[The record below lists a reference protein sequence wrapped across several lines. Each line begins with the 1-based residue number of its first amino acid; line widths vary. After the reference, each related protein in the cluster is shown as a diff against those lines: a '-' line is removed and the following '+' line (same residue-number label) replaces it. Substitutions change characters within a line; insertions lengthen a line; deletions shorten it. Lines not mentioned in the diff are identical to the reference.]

1 MRCDSYAAFD
11 PPSQPYLQANVKSP
25 LPATK
30 PNTIGRFDSPELFLA
45 GLDAQTAASLISA
58 AADVALVLDE
68 HGVIQ
73 DMAFGSDELKQGHHD
88 WLGKP
93 WLQTV
98 TIESRPKVEEM
109 LSEVVSS
116 GSAKWRHINHPSA
129 DSADLALLYTIVPL
143 SRDVG
148 PHRSVAFGRDLRSQ
162 VALQQRLVSAQL
174 SMERDYWRLRHVETR
189 YRLLFQVAAE
199 AVLILDATTEKLE
212 EANPAAYKLL
222 GDTARASNW
231 TLSQSLD
238 SLSVPAVLQMLAA
251 LRLRG
256 RADPITVCFAGS
268 ADVYTLSGS
277 LFRQENSTHFL
288 IRVTPLKPT
297 GASSES
303 SVAQLL
309 LRVVDNSPDAF
320 AVTDLDGRVLTVN
333 RAFLELTQLASEAL
347 VRGEP
352 LQKWLG
358 RSGVDMNVL
367 ISNLRQRGTV
377 RLFATTLQGEYG
389 STADV
394 EISAVSVTTG
404 DQPCLGFTIRDI
416 GRRLTNETLTSK
428 DLPRSAGQMT
438 ELVGRVPLRDIV
450 RETTDLIE
458 ELCIEAALELTGDN
472 RAAAAEMLGLSRQS
486 LYVKLKRF
494 GVNDAL
500 TEN

>member
-1 MRCDSYAAFD
+1 MK
-11 PPSQPYLQANVKSP
+11 SQLQATNE
-25 LPATK
+25 
-30 PNTIGRFDSPELFLA
+30 NTIGQFDSPELFLA

-73 DMAFGSDELKQGHHD
+73 DMAFGSDELRHGHHD

-109 LSEVVSS
+109 LGEAASS

-129 DSADLALLYTIVPL
+129 DSADLALLYTVVPL
-143 SRDVG
+143 SRDAG
-148 PHRSVAFGRDLRSQ
+148 PHRAVAFGRDLRSQ

-212 EANPAAYKLL
+212 EANPSAYKLL
-222 GDTARASNW
+222 GDKARIASW
-231 TLSQSLD
+231 TLVQGLD
-238 SLSVPAVLQMLAA
+238 ALSVPAVQQMYAA

-256 RADPITVCFAGS
+256 RAEPITVCFKGS

-288 IRVTPLKPT
+288 IRIIPLKAT
-297 GASSES
+297 EASLES
-303 SVAQLL
+303 SLTQML
-309 LRVVDNSPDAF
+309 LRVVDNAPDAF
-320 AVTDLDGRVLTVN
+320 VVTDLDGRVLTVN
-333 RAFLELTQLASEAL
+333 RAFLELTQLASDAL
-347 VRGEP
+347 VKGEP

-367 ISNLRQRGTV
+367 ITNLRQRGTV

-389 STADV
+389 SSADV

-404 DQPCLGFTIRDI
+404 DQPCLGFTIRDV
-416 GRRLTNETLTSK
+416 GRRLGVEPMTSK

-494 GVNDAL
+494 GVSDAL
-500 TEN
+500 VEN

>member
-1 MRCDSYAAFD
+1 M
-11 PPSQPYLQANVKSP
+11 KSP
-25 LPATK
+25 QLATTEK
-30 PNTIGRFDSPELFLA
+30 FTGQFESPELFLA
-45 GLDAQTAASLISA
+45 GLDAKTAASLISA
-58 AADVALVLDE
+58 AADVALILDE
-68 HGVIQ
+68 YGVIQ
-73 DMAFGSDELKQGHHD
+73 DMAFGSDELWRHGHHD
-88 WLGKP
+88 WLGKA
-93 WLQTV
+93 WVQTV

-109 LSEVVSS
+109 LGEATRG
-116 GSAKWRHINHPSA
+116 GSTKWRHINHPSI
-129 DSADLALLYTIVPL
+129 DGADLALLYTVVPL
-143 SRDVG
+143 GRDGG
-148 PHRSVAFGRDLRSQ
+148 PHRAVAFGRDLRSQ

-189 YRLLFQVAAE
+189 YRLLFQVATE

-212 EANPAAYKLL
+212 DANPAAYKLL
-222 GDTARASNW
+222 GDRARVANW
-231 TLSQSLD
+231 TLAQGLD
-238 SLSVPAVLQMLAA
+238 SLSIPAVIQMFAG

-256 RADPITVCFAGS
+256 RADPITVCFAES
-268 ADVYTLSGS
+268 PDVYTLSGS

-288 IRVTPLKPT
+288 IRITPLKPT
-297 GASSES
+297 DASPES
-303 SVAQLL
+303 SLTQML
-309 LRVVDNSPDAF
+309 LRVVDNAPDAF
-320 AVTDLDGRVLTVN
+320 VVTDSDGRVLTVN

-389 STADV
+389 ATANV

-404 DQPCLGFTIRDI
+404 DQPCLGFTIRDV
-416 GRRLTNETLTSK
+416 GRRLATEPLTSK

-494 GVNDAL
+494 GVGDAVL
-500 TEN
+500 EN

>member
-1 MRCDSYAAFD
+1 M
-11 PPSQPYLQANVKSP
+11 K
-25 LPATK
+25 LPQQTTK
-30 PNTIGRFDSPELFLA
+30 EIAIGQFDSPEMFLA
-45 GLDAQTAASLISA
+45 GLDAQTTASLISA
-58 AADVALVLDE
+58 AADVALILDE
-68 HGVIQ
+68 NGVIQ
-73 DMAFGSDELKQGHHD
+73 DVAFSNNELKYGHHD

-93 WLQTV
+93 WLETV
-98 TIESRPKVEEM
+98 TVESRTKVEEM
-109 LSEVVSS
+109 LSESFS
-116 GSAKWRHINHPSA
+116 NGSAKWRHINHPSA

-143 SRDVG
+143 SRDAG
-148 PHRSVAFGRDLRSQ
+148 PHRSVAFGRDLRAQ

-199 AVLILDATTEKLE
+199 AVLILDATSEKLE

-222 GDTARASNW
+222 GDKARASTWMLN
-231 TLSQSLD
+231 QSLD
-238 SLSVPAVLQMLAA
+238 ALSVPAVLQMFAA

-268 ADVYTLSGS
+268 ADAYTLSGS

-288 IRVTPLKPT
+288 IRVIPLKQT
-297 GASSES
+297 EASSES
-303 SVAQLL
+303 SMAQLL

-377 RLFATTLQGEYG
+377 RLYATTLQGEYG

-416 GRRLTNETLTSK
+416 GRRLTNEPMTSK
-428 DLPRSAGQMT
+428 DLPRSASQMT

-458 ELCIEAALELTGDN
+458 ELCIQAALELTGDN

-500 TEN
+500 PEN

>member
-1 MRCDSYAAFD
+1 M
-11 PPSQPYLQANVKSP
+11 KSP
-25 LPATK
+25 LQSTK
-30 PNTIGRFDSPELFLA
+30 ENTIGQFESPELFLA

-73 DMAFGSDELKQGHHD
+73 DMAFGSDELRQHGYRD

-109 LSEVVSS
+109 LSEATSM
-116 GSAKWRHINHPSA
+116 GSAKWRHINHPST
-129 DSADLALLYTIVPL
+129 DSADLALLYTLVPL
-143 SRDVG
+143 SREAG
-148 PHRSVAFGRDLRSQ
+148 PQRAVAFGRDLRAQ

-189 YRLLFQVAAE
+189 YRLLFQVASE
-199 AVLILDATTEKLE
+199 AVLILDATSEKLE

-222 GDTARASNW
+222 GDKARVANW
-231 TLSQSLD
+231 TLAQSLD
-238 SLSVPAVLQMLAA
+238 NLSVPAVVQMFAA

-256 RADPITVCFAGS
+256 RADPITVCLGDS
-268 ADVYTLSGS
+268 SDVYTLTGS

-288 IRVTPLKPT
+288 VRVIPLKPT
-297 GASSES
+297 EASTES
-303 SVAQLL
+303 SMTQLL
-309 LRVVDNSPDAF
+309 LRAIDNAPDAF
-320 AVTDLDGRVLTVN
+320 VVTDLDGRVLTVN

-347 VRGEP
+347 VRGES

-377 RLFATTLQGEYG
+377 RLFATTVQGEYG
-389 STADV
+389 STAEV
-394 EISAVSVTTG
+394 EISAVSVTSG
-404 DQPCLGFTIRDI
+404 DQPCLGFTIRDV
-416 GRRLTNETLTSK
+416 GRRLTNEPLTGK

-494 GVNDAL
+494 GTSDAAL
-500 TEN
+500 ES

>member
-1 MRCDSYAAFD
+1 MKTT
-11 PPSQPYLQANVKSP
+11 LQAEKEHTFGS
-25 LPATK
+25 
-30 PNTIGRFDSPELFLA
+30 FDSPELFLA
-45 GLDAQTAASLISA
+45 GLDAQTAAALISA
-58 AADVALVLDE
+58 AADVALILDE

-73 DMAFGSDELKQGHHD
+73 DMAFASDELKQHGCSH

-98 TIESRPKVEEM
+98 TIESQPKVRDM
-109 LSEVVSS
+109 LNESAGA
-116 GSAKWRHINHPSA
+116 GSAKWRHINHPST
-129 DSADLALLYTIVPL
+129 DSTDLALLYTVVPL
-143 SRDVG
+143 SREAG
-148 PHRSVAFGRDLRSQ
+148 AHRAVAFGRDLRSQ

-189 YRLLFQVAAE
+189 YRLLFQVASE
-199 AVLILDATTEKLE
+199 AVLILDANSEKLE

-222 GDTARASNW
+222 GDKARAQSW
-231 TLSQSLD
+231 TLAQSLD
-238 SLSVPAVLQMLAA
+238 SLSAPAVVQMFAA

-256 RADPITVCFAGS
+256 RADPITVCFADS

-288 IRVTPLKPT
+288 VRVTSLKPT
-297 GASSES
+297 EASSES
-303 SVAQLL
+303 SMTQLL
-309 LRVVDNSPDAF
+309 LRVVDNAPDAF
-320 AVTDLDGRVLTVN
+320 VITDPDGRILSVN

-347 VRGEP
+347 VRGEL
-352 LQKWLG
+352 LQRWLG

-367 ISNLRQRGTV
+367 ISNLRQRGSV
-377 RLFATTLQGEYG
+377 RLYATTVQGEYG
-389 STADV
+389 SSADV

-404 DQPCLGFTIRDI
+404 EEPCLGFTIRDV
-416 GRRLTNETLTSK
+416 GRRLTNEPLNTK
-428 DLPRSAGQMT
+428 ELPRSAGQMT

-494 GVNDAL
+494 GVGDAVF
-500 TEN
+500 ES

>member
-1 MRCDSYAAFD
+1 M
-11 PPSQPYLQANVKSP
+11 KSP
-25 LPATK
+25 LQATNE
-30 PNTIGRFDSPELFLA
+30 NTIGQFDSPELFLA
-45 GLDAQTAASLISA
+45 GLDAKTAASLISA

-73 DMAFGSDELKQGHHD
+73 DMAFGSDELRHGHHD

-109 LSEVVSS
+109 LGEAASN

-129 DSADLALLYTIVPL
+129 DSADLALLYTVVPL
-143 SRDVG
+143 SRDAG
-148 PHRSVAFGRDLRSQ
+148 PHRAVAFGRDLRSQ

-212 EANPAAYKLL
+212 EANPSAYKLL
-222 GDTARASNW
+222 GDKARVANW
-231 TLSQSLD
+231 SLVQGLD
-238 SLSVPAVLQMLAA
+238 ALSVPAVQQMYAA

-256 RADPITVCFAGS
+256 RADPITVCFTGS
-268 ADVYTLSGS
+268 SDVYTLSGS

-288 IRVTPLKPT
+288 IRIIPLKAT
-297 GASSES
+297 EASSES
-303 SVAQLL
+303 SLTQML
-309 LRVVDNSPDAF
+309 LRVVDNAPDAF
-320 AVTDLDGRVLTVN
+320 VVTDLDGRVLTVN
-333 RAFLELTQLASEAL
+333 RAFLELTQLASDAL
-347 VRGEP
+347 VKGEP

-367 ISNLRQRGTV
+367 ITNLRQRGTV

-389 STADV
+389 SSADV

-404 DQPCLGFTIRDI
+404 DQPCLGFTIRDV
-416 GRRLTNETLTSK
+416 GRRLGVEPLTGK

-494 GVNDAL
+494 GVSDAL
-500 TEN
+500 VES

>member
-1 MRCDSYAAFD
+1 M
-11 PPSQPYLQANVKSP
+11 KSP
-25 LPATK
+25 QQATQES
-30 PNTIGRFDSPELFLA
+30 TIGNFESPELFLA
-45 GLDAQTAASLISA
+45 GLDAKTAASLISA
-58 AADVALVLDE
+58 AADVALILDE

-73 DMAFGSDELKQGHHD
+73 DMAFGSDELKQHGYQD

-93 WLQTV
+93 WLDTV

-109 LSEVVSS
+109 LSEAASV
-116 GSAKWRHINHPSA
+116 GSAKWRHINHPST
-129 DSADLALLYTIVPL
+129 DSADLALLYTVVPL
-143 SRDVG
+143 SREAG
-148 PHRSVAFGRDLRSQ
+148 AHRAVAFGRDLRSQ

-222 GDTARASNW
+222 GDKARAANW
-231 TLSQSLD
+231 TLAQSLD
-238 SLSVPAVLQMLAA
+238 SLSVPAAVQMFAA

-256 RADPITVCFAGS
+256 RADPITVCFGDS
-268 ADVYTLSGS
+268 SDVYTLSGS
-277 LFRQENSTHFL
+277 LFRQENTTHFL
-288 IRVTPLKPT
+288 VRVIPLKPT
-297 GASSES
+297 EASTES
-303 SVAQLL
+303 SITQQL
-309 LRVVDNSPDAF
+309 LRVIDGAPDAF
-320 AVTDLDGRVLTVN
+320 VMTDLDGRVLTVN

-377 RLFATTLQGEYG
+377 RLFATTVQGEYG
-389 STADV
+389 STAEV

-404 DQPCLGFTIRDI
+404 DHPCLGFTIRDI
-416 GRRLTNETLTSK
+416 GRRLTNEPLTSK

-458 ELCIEAALELTGDN
+458 DLCIQAALELTGDN

-494 GVNDAL
+494 GVSDVVQ
-500 TEN
+500 EN

>member
-1 MRCDSYAAFD
+1 MKSL
-11 PPSQPYLQANVKSP
+11 LQASKE
-25 LPATK
+25 
-30 PNTIGRFDSPELFLA
+30 NTAAHFESAELFLA
-45 GLDAQTAASLISA
+45 GLDAQTTASLISA
-58 AADVALVLDE
+58 AADVALILDE
-68 HGVIQ
+68 HGMIQ
-73 DMAFGSDELKQGHHD
+73 DMAFGSDELKQYGHQH
-88 WLGKP
+88 WLGKH
-93 WLQTV
+93 WLDTV
-98 TIESRPKVEEM
+98 TIESRPKVQEM
-109 LSEVVSS
+109 LSEATSM
-116 GSAKWRHINHPSA
+116 GSTKWRHINHPSA

-143 SRDVG
+143 SRHAG
-148 PHRSVAFGRDLRSQ
+148 AHRSVAFGRDLRSQ

-189 YRLLFQVAAE
+189 YRLLFQVATE

-222 GDTARASNW
+222 GDKARVANW
-231 TLSQSLD
+231 TLSQALD
-238 SLSVPAVLQMLAA
+238 SLSVPAVQQMFAA

-256 RADPITVCFAGS
+256 RADPITVCFADS
-268 ADVYTLSGS
+268 ADIYNVSGS

-297 GASSES
+297 QASGENSMTR
-303 SVAQLL
+303 LL
-309 LRVVDNSPDAF
+309 QRVIENAPDAF
-320 AVTDLDGRVLTVN
+320 VVTDMDGRVITAN

-389 STADV
+389 STTEV
-394 EISAVSVTTG
+394 EISAVSVPS
-404 DQPCLGFTIRDI
+404 DEQPCLGFTIRDV
-416 GRRLTNETLTSK
+416 GRRLTNEPLTSR

-458 ELCIEAALELTGDN
+458 ELCIQAALELTGDN

-494 GVNDAL
+494 GVGDAVL
-500 TEN
+500 EN

>member
-1 MRCDSYAAFD
+1 MK
-11 PPSQPYLQANVKSP
+11 SQLQATNE
-25 LPATK
+25 
-30 PNTIGRFDSPELFLA
+30 NTIGQFDSPELFLA

-73 DMAFGSDELKQGHHD
+73 DMAFGSDELRHGHHD

-109 LSEVVSS
+109 LGEAASS

-129 DSADLALLYTIVPL
+129 DSADLALLYTVVPL
-143 SRDVG
+143 SRDAG
-148 PHRSVAFGRDLRSQ
+148 PHRAVAFGRDLRSQ

-212 EANPAAYKLL
+212 EANPSAYKLL
-222 GDTARASNW
+222 GDKARVASW
-231 TLSQSLD
+231 TLVQGLEA
-238 SLSVPAVLQMLAA
+238 LSVPAVQQMYAA

-256 RADPITVCFAGS
+256 RADPITVCFTGS

-288 IRVTPLKPT
+288 IRIIPLKAT
-297 GASSES
+297 EASLES
-303 SVAQLL
+303 SLTQML
-309 LRVVDNSPDAF
+309 LRVVDNAPDAF
-320 AVTDLDGRVLTVN
+320 VVTDLDGRVLTVN
-333 RAFLELTQLASEAL
+333 RAFLELTQLASDAL
-347 VRGEP
+347 VKGEP

-367 ISNLRQRGTV
+367 ITNLRQRGTV

-389 STADV
+389 SSADV

-404 DQPCLGFTIRDI
+404 DQPCLGFTIRDV
-416 GRRLTNETLTSK
+416 GRRLGVEPMTSK

-494 GVNDAL
+494 GVSDAL
-500 TEN
+500 VEN

>member
-1 MRCDSYAAFD
+1 M
-11 PPSQPYLQANVKSP
+11 KSP
-25 LPATK
+25 IQATK
-30 PNTIGRFDSPELFLA
+30 DSTIGHFESPELFLA
-45 GLDAQTAASLISA
+45 NLDARTTASLISA
-58 AADVALVLDE
+58 AADVALIIDE
-68 HGVIQ
+68 FGVIK
-73 DMAFGSDELKQGHHD
+73 DMAFGNDELRQHGYQD

-93 WLQTV
+93 WLETV

-109 LSEVVSS
+109 LSEAASA
-116 GSAKWRHINHPSA
+116 GSARWRHINHPSA
-129 DSADLALLYTIVPL
+129 NSADLALLYTVVPL
-143 SRDVG
+143 SSNAGAQRA
-148 PHRSVAFGRDLRSQ
+148 VAFGRDLRSQ

-222 GDTARASNW
+222 GDKARVTHW
-231 TLSQSLD
+231 TLSQGLD
-238 SLSVPAVLQMLAA
+238 ALSVPAVQQLFVA

-256 RADPITVCFAGS
+256 RADPITVCFADS
-268 ADVYTLSGS
+268 TDVYSLSGS

-288 IRVTPLKPT
+288 IRIVPVKPAQ
-297 GASSES
+297 ASTES
-303 SVAQLL
+303 SATQLL
-309 LRVVDNSPDAF
+309 MRVIDSAPDAF
-320 AVTDLDGRVLTVN
+320 VVTDLDGKVLSAN

-352 LQKWLG
+352 LQRWLG

-377 RLFATTLQGEYG
+377 RLFATTVRGEYG
-389 STADV
+389 SVAEA
-394 EISAVSVTTG
+394 EISAVSVTSG
-404 DQPCLGFTIRDI
+404 DQPCLGFTIRDV
-416 GRRLTNETLTSK
+416 GRRLTNEVMTNK

-494 GVNDAL
+494 GVGDAL
-500 TEN
+500 VES

>member
-1 MRCDSYAAFD
+1 M
-11 PPSQPYLQANVKSP
+11 KSP
-25 LPATK
+25 QQATK
-30 PNTIGRFDSPELFLA
+30 EITIGQFDSPELFLA
-45 GLDAQTAASLISA
+45 GLDAQTSASLISA
-58 AADVALVLDE
+58 AADVALILDE

-73 DMAFGSDELKQGHHD
+73 DMAFGSDELRQGRHD

-109 LSEVVSS
+109 LSEAASS

-143 SRDVG
+143 SRDAG
-148 PHRSVAFGRDLRSQ
+148 PHRAVAFGRDLRSQ

-199 AVLILDATTEKLE
+199 AVLILDAASEKLE

-222 GDTARASNW
+222 GDKARVANW
-231 TLSQSLD
+231 TLVQGLD
-238 SLSVPAVLQMLAA
+238 TLSVPAVQQMYAA

-288 IRVTPLKPT
+288 IRITPLKVT
-297 GASSES
+297 ETSSES
-303 SVAQLL
+303 SLTQML
-309 LRVVDNSPDAF
+309 LRVVDNAPDAF
-320 AVTDLDGRVLTVN
+320 VVTDLDGRVLTVN

-347 VRGEP
+347 VKGEP

-367 ISNLRQRGTV
+367 ISNLRQRGSV

-416 GRRLTNETLTSK
+416 GRRLTNEPLTSK

-494 GVNDAL
+494 GVSDAL
-500 TEN
+500 VEG

>member
-1 MRCDSYAAFD
+1 M
-11 PPSQPYLQANVKSP
+11 KSP
-25 LPATK
+25 QQATK
-30 PNTIGRFDSPELFLA
+30 ENTIGHFESPELFLA

-58 AADVALVLDE
+58 AADVALILDE
-68 HGVIQ
+68 DGVIK
-73 DMAFGSDELKQGHHD
+73 DMAFGSDELKQHGYHD
-88 WLGKP
+88 WLGKS
-93 WLQTV
+93 WLETV

-109 LSEVVSS
+109 LSEAMGT

-129 DSADLALLYTIVPL
+129 DSTDLALLYTLVPL
-143 SRDVG
+143 SRG
-148 PHRSVAFGRDLRSQ
+148 AGAHRAVAFGRDLRSQ

-189 YRLLFQVAAE
+189 YRLLFQVSAD
-199 AVLILDATTEKLE
+199 AVLIFDATTEKLE
-212 EANPAAYKLL
+212 DANPAAYKLL
-222 GDTARASNW
+222 GDKARVANW
-231 TLSQSLD
+231 TLDQSLD
-238 SLSVPAVLQMLAA
+238 TLSVPAVVQMFAA

-256 RADPITVCFAGS
+256 RADPITVCFGGS
-268 ADVYTLSGS
+268 SDVYTMSGS
-277 LFRQENSTHFL
+277 LFRQENTTHL
-288 IRVTPLKPT
+288 LVRVTPLKPT
-297 GASSES
+297 EASTES
-303 SVAQLL
+303 SMTQQL
-309 LRVVDNSPDAF
+309 LRVIDNAPDAF
-320 AVTDLDGRVLTVN
+320 VMTDLDGRVLMVN
-333 RAFLELTQLASEAL
+333 RAFLEITQLASEAL

-377 RLFATTLQGEYG
+377 RLFATTVQGEYG
-389 STADV
+389 SIADV

-404 DQPCLGFTIRDI
+404 DQPCLGFTIRDV
-416 GRRLTNETLTSK
+416 GRRLANEPLKSK
-428 DLPRSAGQMT
+428 DLSRSAGQMT

-494 GVNDAL
+494 GVGDPIL
-500 TEN
+500 ES

>member
-1 MRCDSYAAFD
+1 MPAE
-11 PPSQPYLQANVKSP
+11 PSPNFHVSHIFRLMKSP
-25 LPATK
+25 LQATRES
-30 PNTIGRFDSPELFLA
+30 TIGQFESPELFLA
-45 GLDAQTAASLISA
+45 GLDARTAASLISA
-58 AADVALVLDE
+58 AADVALILDE
-68 HGVIQ
+68 HGVIR
-73 DMAFGSDELKQGHHD
+73 DMAFGSVELTQHGHSD
-88 WLGKP
+88 WLGKL
-93 WLQTV
+93 WLETV
-98 TIESRPKVEEM
+98 TVESRPKVEEM
-109 LSEVVSS
+109 LSEAASV

-129 DSADLALLYTIVPL
+129 DGADLALLYSIVPL
-143 SRDVG
+143 GGESGAGRA
-148 PHRSVAFGRDLRSQ
+148 VAFGRDLRSQ

-189 YRLLFQVAAE
+189 YRLLFQVASE

-222 GDTARASNW
+222 GERARVVHW
-231 TLSQSLD
+231 TLLQALD
-238 SLSVPAVLQMLAA
+238 SLSVPAVQQLFSA

-256 RADPITVCFAGS
+256 RADSITVCFADS
-268 ADVYTLSGS
+268 SDVYNLSGS

-288 IRVTPLKPT
+288 IRVTPLKST
-297 GASSES
+297 EVSTDSSMT
-303 SVAQLL
+303 QLL
-309 LRVVDNSPDAF
+309 LRAVDNAPDAF
-320 AVTDLDGRVLTVN
+320 VVTDPDGKVLTAN

-347 VRGEP
+347 VRGES

-377 RLFATTLQGEYG
+377 RLFATTVRGEYG
-389 STADV
+389 SIAEV
-394 EISAVSVTTG
+394 EISAVSVASD
-404 DQPCLGFTIRDI
+404 DQPCLGFTIRDV
-416 GRRLTNETLTSK
+416 GRRLTNEHLSSK

-494 GVNDAL
+494 GVGDAVL
-500 TEN
+500 EN

>member
-1 MRCDSYAAFD
+1 MKS
-11 PPSQPYLQANVKSP
+11 LQQ
-25 LPATK
+25 ATK
-30 PNTIGRFDSPELFLA
+30 EITIGQFDSPELFLA
-45 GLDAQTAASLISA
+45 GLDAQTSASLISA
-58 AADVALVLDE
+58 AADVALILDE

-73 DMAFGSDELKQGHHD
+73 DMAFGSDELRQGHHD

-109 LSEVVSS
+109 LSEATSS
-116 GSAKWRHINHPSA
+116 GSVKWRHINHPSA

-143 SRDVG
+143 SRDAG
-148 PHRSVAFGRDLRSQ
+148 PRRAVAFGRDLRSQ

-199 AVLILDATTEKLE
+199 AVLIVDATTEKLE

-222 GDTARASNW
+222 GEQARVANW
-231 TLSQSLD
+231 TLAQGLD
-238 SLSVPAVLQMLAA
+238 SLSVPAVLQMYAA

-288 IRVTPLKPT
+288 IRIIPLKAT
-297 GASSES
+297 EASSES
-303 SVAQLL
+303 SLTQML
-309 LRVVDNSPDAF
+309 LRVVDNAPDAF
-320 AVTDLDGRVLTVN
+320 VVTDLDGRVLTVN

-347 VRGEP
+347 VKGEP

-377 RLFATTLQGEYG
+377 RLFATKLQGEYG

-416 GRRLTNETLTSK
+416 GRRLGAEPLTSK

-494 GVNDAL
+494 GVSDAL
-500 TEN
+500 VEG

>member
-1 MRCDSYAAFD
+1 MKS
-11 PPSQPYLQANVKSP
+11 SLQT
-25 LPATK
+25 TK
-30 PNTIGRFDSPELFLA
+30 ENTTAHFDSAEMFLA
-45 GLDAQTAASLISA
+45 GLDAQTTASLISA
-58 AADVALVLDE
+58 AADVALILDE
-68 HGVIQ
+68 HGMIQ
-73 DMAFGSDELKQGHHD
+73 DMAFGNDELKQHGHQN
-88 WLGKP
+88 WLGKS
-93 WLQTV
+93 WLDTV
-98 TIESRPKVEEM
+98 TIESRPKVQEM
-109 LSEVVSS
+109 LSEATSL
-116 GSAKWRHINHPSA
+116 GSTKWRHINHPSA

-143 SRDVG
+143 SREAG
-148 PHRSVAFGRDLRSQ
+148 AHHSVAFGRDLRSQ

-189 YRLLFQVAAE
+189 YRLLFQVATE
-199 AVLILDATTEKLE
+199 AVLILDAATEKLE

-222 GDTARASNW
+222 GDKARVANW
-231 TLSQSLD
+231 TLVHALD
-238 SLSVPAVLQMLAA
+238 ALSVPAVQQMFAA

-256 RADPITVCFAGS
+256 RADPITVCFANS
-268 ADVYTLSGS
+268 ADIYNVSGS

-288 IRVTPLKPT
+288 IRVTPLKPKQ
-297 GASSES
+297 ASGES
-303 SVAQLL
+303 SMARLL
-309 LRVVDNSPDAF
+309 QRVIENAPDAF
-320 AVTDLDGRVLTVN
+320 VVTDMDGRVITAN

-389 STADV
+389 STAEV
-394 EISAVSVTTG
+394 EISAVSVPSEE
-404 DQPCLGFTIRDI
+404 QPCLSFTIRDI
-416 GRRLTNETLTSK
+416 GRRLTNEPLTSR

-458 ELCIEAALELTGDN
+458 ELCIQAALELTGDN

-494 GVNDAL
+494 GVGDAVL
-500 TEN
+500 EN